1 MSMPPILPGG
11 CFHFGLA
18 ALFLVL
24 DEGRLK
30 WKMALVR
37 SKKDNAY
44 EIALTFFAAAF
55 VLFNSAT
62 RYAHHYPW
70 SPINFTLDEQLE
82 HRRVQASAGPGS
94 PRSRRSSRSERR
106 LAGVQGLAS
115 ET

>member
-24 DEGRLK
+24 DQGRLK
-30 WKMALVR
+30 WKMAVVR

-62 RYAHHYPW
+62 RYAHHHPW

-82 HRRVQASAGPGS
+82 HRRVQASAGSGS
-94 PRSRRSSRSERR
+94 PRSRRSSRSEMC